1 MLDKTKK
8 EKIMKASLEEFSE
21 FGFDKASTDRIS
33 QRAGVSKG
41 LIFHYFGSKENLY
54 MTTMN
59 SCIDDVLYEFDNVEF
74 QETDFISKLMKM
86 MEVKYNFFKK
96 HPLHYK
102 LMVNGFYDSPKKLQ
116 KKLEH
121 SYSELKQI
129 GYNSIV
135 HMIKDLPVKKD
146 ITIEEIVAIIVSIT
160 SIIEGKYIN
169 FFTEETYSFE
179 EFYDKAKED
188 YIRLINIVMHGILE

>member
-135 HMIKDLPVKKD
+135 HMIKDLPIKKD

>member
-8 EKIMKASLEEFSE
+8 EKIMNASLEEFSE

-54 MTTMN
+54 MITMN
-59 SCIDDVLYEFDNVEF
+59 ACVDDVLHEFDNVEF
-74 QETDFISKLMKM
+74 VEKDFISKLMKVM
-86 MEVKYNFFKK
+86 KVKYDFFIK

-102 LMVNGFYDSPKKLQ
+102 LMINGFYDSPKKLK

-121 SYSELKQI
+121 RYVELKQVSY
-129 GYNSIV
+129 GYIV
-135 HMIKDLPVKKD
+135 DMIKELSVKQGISVED
-146 ITIEEIVAIIVSIT
+146 IVTLIASVT
-160 SIIEGKYIN
+160 SVVEGKYIN
-169 FFTEETYSFE
+169 LITSESSTFECYDEVKEE
-179 EFYDKAKED
+179 
-188 YIRLINIVMHGILE
+188 YIRLMNIVMYGILQ